1 MSGEV
6 SIRNPAEVIAED
18 MRALPEAARKE
29 LRPKLRAAG
38 EAVAVNARSRA
49 SWSTRIPK
57 TVRVRTSFRLDR
69 EGVDIIAGG
78 KDAPHARPY
87 EGITGKASF
96 RHPVYADAKNK
107 IRKQWKWV
115 PEPTRPF
122 LIPAAQELEGPTT
135 EMVQAALLAAAASLG
150 FKE

>member
-6 SIRNPAEVIAED
+6 SLRNPAEVIAED
-18 MRALPEAARKE
+18 MRALPAAARKE

-38 EAVAVNARSRA
+38 DAVAENARGRA
-49 SWSTRIPK
+49 WWSVRVAK
-57 TVRVRTSFRLDR
+57 SVRVRTSFRLDR

-78 KDAPHARPY
+78 RDAPQARPY

-107 IRKQWKWV
+107 IRKEWKWV
-115 PEPTRPF
+115 AEPTRPF

-135 EMVQAALLAAAASLG
+135 AMVQAALLAAATSLG